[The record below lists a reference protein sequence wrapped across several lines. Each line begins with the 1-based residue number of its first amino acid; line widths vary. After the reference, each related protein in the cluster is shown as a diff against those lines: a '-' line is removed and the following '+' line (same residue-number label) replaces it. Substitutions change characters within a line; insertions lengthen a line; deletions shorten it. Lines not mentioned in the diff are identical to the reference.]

1 MAVRQSLIALESLP
15 HFAAGDDLAA
25 AILAAAQRE
34 DTPLRSGDVLVV
46 AQKIVS
52 KAEGRLVRLASVEPS
67 PEARALAAAS
77 AKDPRLVELILRES
91 VEIVRCIPG
100 LIVARHRLG
109 VVLANA
115 GVDQSNIASPDGDES
130 ALLWPLDPDASARSL
145 RRRIAEE
152 AGADVAVVVNDSLGR
167 AWRNGTIGTAIG
179 VAGVAGVVDRR
190 GERDLFGRVLRST
203 EVAQA
208 DEIAAAASSLMG
220 QGDEGRPA
228 VILRGFSLIL
238 RCASA
243 RELVREL
250 STDLFR

>member
-1 MAVRQSLIALESLP
+1 MAIRQTLIALESLP
-15 HFAAGDDLAA
+15 HFATGDDLAA
-25 AILAAAQRE
+25 AILAAAERE

-52 KAEGRLVRLASVEPS
+52 KAEGRLVRLATVEPS

-91 VEIVRCIPG
+91 VEIVRCVPG
-100 LIVARHRLG
+100 LIIARHRLG

-115 GVDQSNIASPDGDES
+115 GVDQSNIPSAEGDET
-130 ALLWPLDPDASARSL
+130 ALLWPIDPDASARSL
-145 RRRIAEE
+145 RGQMAER
-152 AGADVAVVVNDSLGR
+152 AGRDVAVVINDSLGR

-179 VAGVAGVVDRR
+179 VAGIAGLVDRR
-190 GERDLFGRVLRST
+190 GTRDLFGRVLRST

-220 QGDEGRPA
+220 QADEGRPA
-228 VILRGFSLIL
+228 VILRGFSPT
-238 RCASA
+238 RRVGNA
-243 RELVREL
+243 RELVREVKL
-250 STDLFR
+250 DLFR